1 MRKGRLKRNWI
12 MIVAGILSFVASI
25 VFKVSPNS
33 FNNFTDLMSAS
44 LAFSS
49 IATALFLATF
59 SLVPAFTN
67 SKFIIAIQDL
77 GTDMKIM
84 DRLLVS
90 TLVFFSSSLLTFIEL
105 LFDANEDNFI
115 SILFTSFWIATTVM
129 ALLSTFYIIL
139 LLMKAFEYYYESST
153 KN

>member
-1 MRKGRLKRNWI
+1 

>member
-67 SKFIIAIQDL
+67 SKFIIAIQEL